1 MTPARLLRAA
11 DTLVQA
17 QFAVAAGES
26 VLITGD
32 SATEPV
38 LLDAIAAAVVRAGAR
53 PLVALAPQL
62 PFQGGLSDPYVSD
75 GLKAAAVASDVW
87 FDLCFPYHAG
97 SAATSAAVAGQR
109 CRYLLLATAGADSF
123 ERLYGQVDLAALMD
137 FNLAFAA
144 FVADAAGETMRVTC
158 PLGTDLTCTL
168 DRPKLVRER
177 VARTPGLHTV
187 PGTQSFYPVPDSV
200 RGRVVLQALFD
211 EHHRLLRRPVTVVV
225 DGDIRAVEGGGAE
238 DRPSLERALRRAS
251 GGRGDFGRCIHFTFG
266 FHPAARLT
274 GRHFIEDIRV
284 PGSNAVGMGLPWWE
298 PGGGENHPD
307 GVGLDQSLWIAG
319 RPVAEAGR
327 LTGPPDLKALH
338 DAMRRRL
345 D

>member
-144 FVADAAGETMRVTC
+144 FVGDAAGETMRMTC